1 MIHDR
6 LLMNDDKTE
15 FMIIG
20 TCQQLSKLQ
29 PMSVS
34 VNNSTIYPRRI
45 VKNLGSWLDSHLKMS
60 THIMNVCKV
69 CFFHLHNIRHIK
81 KFLSK
86 DSLLILIH
94 AFITSKLDYCNS
106 LLYGLPKKQ
115 ISKLQRIQNAAARVV
130 VDIRKH
136 SHITPVLRQLHWLP
150 VKARI
155 HFNVL
160 LLTFKAIHRLAP
172 SYIQDLIKVKSKS
185 S

>member
-1 MIHDR
+1 MTHDR

-29 PMSVS
+29 PRSVS

-106 LLYGLPKKQ
+106 LLYWLPKKQ
-115 ISKLQRIQNAAARVV
+115 ISKQISNAF
-130 VDIRKH
+130 KM
-136 SHITPVLRQLHWLP
+136 LP
-150 VKARI
+150 PEKSWI
-155 HFNVL
+155 FESIPTL
-160 LLTFKAIHRLAP
+160 LLSCANYTGFL
-172 SYIQDLIKVKSKS
+172 SKQEFTLTCYS
-185 S
+185 